1 MLDTINL
8 RVSLSCSGYRQI
20 AKGGGSKVNHRAPCW
35 RRSESVRI
43 DEISLYLLDLDCLAA
58 ACTDNVAMIFA
69 TSRALAFAEVRAF
82 VPTRA
87 GDVFAAGLL
96 VGLADLL
103 FTLVFAAGFAADL
116 AARAGVTALVFAAG
130 FAAALASTLVAG
142 LVAGLVAC
150 LVSVFGAA
158 FGAVFGAGL
167 AALAAAATLA
177 PIAGAF
183 LTGGFVD
190 AVFLDT
196 LATVLAFAG
205 SPLAFFAAGFMLATS
220 FLGTL
225 AVLLFFGVATL
236 AAFAKGDAPGLPVDL
251 DTPVPL
257 IPREADTLDTT
268 VSFFKVRLATEV
280 VDLPVTFAALVLRV
294 EVEAVIFEATAF
306 GVFTAFFSAFSL
318 PSAVYFE
325 FGDMAIF
332 SIFTGLI

>member
-8 RVSLSCSGYRQI
+8 RVSLSCSGYRQT
-20 AKGGGSKVNHRAPCW
+20 AKGGSRKVNHRAPPW
-35 RRSESVRI
+35 RRSESVRF

-69 TSRALAFAEVRAF
+69 TSKALTFAEVRAF

-103 FTLVFAAGFAADL
+103 FTLVFATGFAAGVDVVADFVTDL
-116 AARAGVTALVFAAG
+116 VAGLFAAVTSARAGVTALAFAAG
-130 FAAALASTLVAG
+130 FATAWATAFAAGLMAARVPGVVAG
-142 LVAGLVAC
+142 LVACLVAC

-158 FGAVFGAGL
+158 FGAVFGAVL
-167 AALAAAATLA
+167 AALAVAAPLA

-205 SPLAFFAAGFMLATS
+205 SPLAFFAAGLMLATA

-225 AVLLFFGVATL
+225 MALLFFGVATL
-236 AAFAKGDAPGLPVDL
+236 AAFAKGNAPGLPDDL
-251 DTPVPL
+251 DTPGPL
-257 IPREADTLDTT
+257 RPRAADTLDIA
-268 VSFFKVRLATEV
+268 VSFFKVR
-280 VDLPVTFAALVLRV
+280 
-294 EVEAVIFEATAF
+294 
-306 GVFTAFFSAFSL
+306 
-318 PSAVYFE
+318 
-325 FGDMAIF
+325 
-332 SIFTGLI
+332 